1 MQTDIKE
8 SGPFERIL
16 TIRLEEAELESAK
29 DKAARKLAKE
39 MKIKGFRPGKA
50 PRSIVERMVGEAN
63 LRSEAIDEA
72 LPGLVGPAIKEAD
85 LEPAA
90 TPRVE
95 DVRDAEGGGVDVDIK
110 VTLWPLL
117 DAIPDFSGREVE
129 IEAPQVTDE
138 EIDEQ
143 IDRLRDQYAELED
156 VERPAFDGDFVMINI
171 SASENGEDIPEAK
184 AEDLLYEV
192 ASNSFM
198 PGLDDLVR
206 GAALGDVREGPGT
219 LPPGFGQDEPRQ
231 ADLRVLVKGVRAKQL
246 PEVTDDWVSDVSEFD
261 TVDELTDRI
270 KINLTIMKLD
280 GADTVFRGKLVEELA
295 DELAFEVPA
304 ALIDAEMEA
313 AFHNLG
319 HTLEGQGLDFANY
332 LRIVGQ
338 NEQQFIEEIKG
349 RSERT
354 LKTRILLDSVVAIE
368 GLELADGEMDE
379 AIAEMAA
386 DVDQDVDALK
396 SALESS
402 GRVEVLAG
410 DILRR
415 KALDRIVASAV
426 AVDEEGQ
433 HIDLRSPEVADDIEE
448 NGDAVDE
455 SPTEENLGEA

>member
-16 TIRLEEAELESAK
+16 TVRLEEAELESAK

-50 PRSIVERMVGEAN
+50 PRSIVERMVGAEN

-90 TPRVE
+90 PPRIE
-95 DVRDAEGGGVDVDIK
+95 DIRDAEGGGVDVDIK

-129 IEAPQVTDE
+129 IESPRVTDE
-138 EIDEQ
+138 EIEQ
-143 IDRLRDQYAELED
+143 ELDRLRDQYAELED

-171 SASENGEDIPEAK
+171 SAAENGEDIPEAK

-192 ASNSFM
+192 GSNSFM
-198 PGLDDLVR
+198 PGLDDLVG
-206 GAALGDVREGPGT
+206 GASTGDVREGPGT

-231 ADLRVLVKGVRAKQL
+231 ADLRILVKGVRAKRL

-261 TVDELTDRI
+261 TVDDLTDRI
-270 KINLTIMKLD
+270 KSNLTIMKLD

-295 DELAFEVPA
+295 DEISFEVPA

-319 HTLEGQGLDFANY
+319 HTLEGQDLDFANY
-332 LRIVGQ
+332 LRIVGHV
-338 NEQQFIEEIKG
+338 EQQFIDEMIC
-349 RSERT
+349 RS
-354 LKTRILLDSVVAIE
+354 
-368 GLELADGEMDE
+368 
-379 AIAEMAA
+379 
-386 DVDQDVDALK
+386 
-396 SALESS
+396 
-402 GRVEVLAG
+402 
-410 DILRR
+410 
-415 KALDRIVASAV
+415 
-426 AVDEEGQ
+426 
-433 HIDLRSPEVADDIEE
+433 
-448 NGDAVDE
+448 
-455 SPTEENLGEA
+455 